1 MIRQIPNGL
10 TGLRLIFSIVLLFL
24 PAESR
29 LFWICYGLC
38 GLSDMLD
45 GFLARRLGTET
56 HLGAAFDS
64 CADGAFGAAC
74 LLRLGPRLRLAGP
87 VWGLIALTAAVKLLA
102 ALRRRSLAFP
112 HTAANRLT
120 GLTLF
125 FVMPI
130 CCFHAGDVAAA
141 LTCGLALAAALTELQ
156 PNHPSKEES

>member
-10 TGLRLIFSIVLLFL
+10 TGLRLIFSAALMLL
-24 PAESR
+24 PTESR

-45 GFLARRLGTET
+45 GFLARRLGMET
-56 HLGAAFDS
+56 HFGAVFDS

-74 LLRLGPRLRLAGP
+74 LLRLGPRLHLAGP
-87 VWGLIALTAAVKLLA
+87 VWGMIALTAAVKLLA

-112 HTAANRLT
+112 HTAANRMT
-120 GLTLF
+120 GLALF

-130 CCFHAGDVAAA
+130 CCFRAGNTAAA
-141 LTCGLALAAALTELQ
+141 LTCGLALSAALTE
-156 PNHPSKEES
+156 